1 MARESDSQA
10 VANMITDAIDMAE
23 EKYDH
28 LSLSSSEVTR
38 FIREEFEWRYNR
50 WQGIEQIRKL
60 GLKTEVNC
68 YQIVI

>member
-50 WQGIEQIRKL
+50 WQGIE
-60 GLKTEVNC
+60 
-68 YQIVI
+68 